1 MEKQLEQ
8 YILDHID
15 KEPEA
20 LYTLNREAH
29 RDLLW
34 PRMVS
39 GHLQGRLLRMLCMMI
54 KPQRILE
61 LGTFAGY
68 SALCMAEAIGDNAT
82 IDTLE
87 INDELEPFIMR
98 HFDASEH
105 GHKIKLHIG
114 DAFAI
119 IQQLNASYDL
129 VFIDANKRHYP
140 EYYNA
145 IFDKVNPGGYI
156 IGDNILWD
164 GKVIQ
169 EVAQKDKQTQGILK
183 FNEMVQNDP
192 RVENVI
198 LPIRD
203 GMMIARKKE

>member
-1 MEKQLEQ
+1 MTKELEQ
-8 YILDHID
+8 YILDHTD
-15 KEPEA
+15 QEPEN
-20 LYTLNREAH
+20 LYQLNREAH

-39 GHLQGRLLRMLCMMI
+39 GHLQGRILRMLCMMI

-61 LGTFAGY
+61 IGTFAGY
-68 SALCMAEAIGDNAT
+68 SALCMAEALNDTAT

-87 INDELEPFIMR
+87 INDELEPFITK
-98 HFDASEH
+98 HLKASSH
-105 GHKIKLHIG
+105 AHKIKLHFG
-114 DAFAI
+114 DALKI
-119 IQQLNASYDL
+119 IPTLEGHYDL

-145 IFDKVNPGGYI
+145 IFDKVSPGGYI

-164 GKVIQ
+164 GKVV
-169 EVAQKDKQTQGILK
+169 EKVPSNDKQTQGIIR
-183 FNEMVQNDP
+183 FNAMIKNDS
-192 RVENVI
+192 RVDNII

-203 GMMIARKKE
+203 GMIVARKKD